1 MNIGDGLMK
10 SYCSSLLTLTQA
22 KKTMMATA
30 LLNTTWRTVS
40 KLRVHLAREYEK
52 TNIVFRNSV
61 GIGIET
67 NESSFLKTDS
77 KFADSQIT
85 DSQITDSQ
93 ITDSKITDSQITDS
107 QITDLPI
114 AEKFEVGEGVR
125 VA

>member
-1 MNIGDGLMK
+1 MK
-10 SYCSSLLTLTQA
+10 CHCSSLLTLTQA

-30 LLNTTWRTVS
+30 LLNTTWWTVS
-40 KLRVHLAREYEK
+40 KLRAHPAREYEK

-61 GIGIET
+61 GIGIGT

-85 DSQITDSQ
+85 DSQITDS
-93 ITDSKITDSQITDS
+93 KITDS